1 MSKEKSKET
10 VMSESLR
17 MRCVELVISFV
28 GEKYADEWWDSP
40 NKIFDGET
48 PRKTFDSEPNL
59 VYNYLMDMSEG
70 GW

>member
-1 MSKEKSKET
+1 
-10 VMSESLR
+10 MSEVLR
-17 MRCVELVISFV
+17 NRCNELVTALV
-28 GEKYADEWWDSP
+28 GKEYADEWWDSP

-59 VYNYLMDMSEG
+59 VYNYLMDMTEG

>member
-1 MSKEKSKET
+1 
-10 VMSESLR
+10 MSESLR
-17 MRCVELVISFV
+17 NRCNALVTALV

-59 VYNYLMDMSEG
+59 VYNYLMDMTEG

>member
-1 MSKEKSKET
+1 
-10 VMSESLR
+10 MSEALR
-17 MRCVELVISFV
+17 NRCNTLVTALV
-28 GEKYADEWWDSP
+28 GEKYVEEWWDSP

-59 VYNYLMDMSEG
+59 VYSYLQDMKEG